1 MMKMNKEEY
10 LEKIKEIYDLKVIN
24 QKIKDLQ
31 EYLKTHKFEDIEE

>member
-1 MMKMNKEEY
+1 MNKEEY